1 MLGKSKKRVL
11 VVDDNHDAADTL
23 AILLRMD
30 GHEVMV
36 AYDTQSG
43 ITLADVSVPD
53 IIFHDIGL
61 PLMNG
66 YAAARHF
73 RTCQKFAK
81 TTLVAVTAYNATY
94 DRKCSQIAGFDIH
107 LSKPVDFEVLK
118 EVLAL
123 PRRTIFS

>member
-1 MLGKSKKRVL
+1 MLGKSKKSIL
-11 VVDDNHDAADTL
+11 VVDDNRDAADTL
-23 AILLRMD
+23 AILIRTE
-30 GHEVMV
+30 GHEVIV
-36 AYDTQSG
+36 AYDTKSG
-43 ITLADVSVPD
+43 IALADVSVPD

-73 RTCQKFAK
+73 RSDQRFAK
-81 TTLVAVTAYNATY
+81 TMLIAVTAYNATY

>member
-1 MLGKSKKRVL
+1 MPEKSKKIVL

-23 AILLRMD
+23 AILIRTS
-30 GHEVMV
+30 GCEVMV
-36 AYDTQSG
+36 AYDTKSG

-61 PLMNG
+61 PIMNG

-73 RTCQKFAK
+73 RSDPRFAK
-81 TTLVAVTAYNATY
+81 TLLVAITAYNATY
-94 DRKCSQIAGFDIH
+94 DRKCAQIAGFDIH

-118 EVLAL
+118 EVLAR
-123 PRRTIFS
+123 PHRSIFS